1 MHEKAQHAL
10 FDEYPRTH
18 RKYLLSSHS
27 RCCVVAR
34 TLIFAAYA
42 SFQSQFVCDY
52 SLGTRF
58 LQTHHKTGF
67 RIASMRTK
75 MLSKWPRDLREKL
88 QNGKRG
94 LTESSAA
101 IEYLDEAKKLGHEQ
115 FFHDRRLKTD
125 YLSGS
130 Q

>member
-1 MHEKAQHAL
+1 
-10 FDEYPRTH
+10 
-18 RKYLLSSHS
+18 
-27 RCCVVAR
+27 
-34 TLIFAAYA
+34 
-42 SFQSQFVCDY
+42 
-52 SLGTRF
+52 
-58 LQTHHKTGF
+58 
-67 RIASMRTK
+67 